1 MEGREYIS
9 YSFTHADCVEITSVL
24 QKCSRLICVSSCF
37 LQNIAFVLEVVFFFA
52 HILIYHRTTHDW
64 WQALLGVAIVSPLF
78 IAPLYVMPI
87 CRDVFVRAYAMAP
100 SDIHSSDTSKPLICE
115 IV

>member
-1 MEGREYIS
+1 
-9 YSFTHADCVEITSVL
+9 
-24 QKCSRLICVSSCF
+24 
-37 LQNIAFVLEVVFFFA
+37 LEVVFFFA

-78 IAPLYVMPI
+78 IAPLYAMPI

-100 SDIHSSDTSKPLICE
+100 CDIHNSDSSKPLICE
-115 IV
+115 KV